1 MNDTVIDNDSG
12 CLESIHNIS
21 GVCYG
26 EESINV
32 DKFPKQTKRIVK
44 NTLKYNP
51 WLMSDYLS
59 LNCMGGA
66 YTKKSWSPIF
76 RQYLIL
82 FISLK
87 TAIQDCL
94 DLFEFCL
101 LILLAWLEPNG
112 IQFQETKHKD
122 QIDHDIDSQSYTTWY
137 LAYQ

>member
-59 LNCMGGA
+59 LNCMGRSIHQKELVANFPTISYFVYFVKNCDTRLSGSVRVLSPDITGLIR
-66 YTKKSWSPIF
+66 TKWHS
-76 RQYLIL
+76 
-82 FISLK
+82 ISR
-87 TAIQDCL
+87 
-94 DLFEFCL
+94 
-101 LILLAWLEPNG
+101 N
-112 IQFQETKHKD
+112 ET
-122 QIDHDIDSQSYTTWY
+122 
-137 LAYQ
+137 